1 MLHGSKRPTDR
12 KRESAAEALAIRD
25 YLQKERPEEG
35 SYTILAPYHMQI
47 ERLKKLMPGE
57 RGNILTVHRA
67 QGMEWDTVILSVC
80 DTKDAYF
87 VNSGLTI
94 GKCVLNTAISRAK
107 KRLVIVCD
115 TDFWGS
121 ERKQLIS
128 ELIAQ
133 STREA

>member
-1 MLHGSKRPTDR
+1 M
-12 KRESAAEALAIRD
+12 ESAEEAAAIRR
-25 YLQKERPEEG
+25 YLQKARPDLG
-35 SYTILAPYHMQI
+35 SYIILAPYLMQI
-47 ERLKKLMPGE
+47 EQLRKLMLGE

-80 DTKDAYF
+80 DT
-87 VNSGLTI
+87 
-94 GKCVLNTAISRAK
+94 
-107 KRLVIVCD
+107 
-115 TDFWGS
+115 DFWGS